1 MAQLNNDR
9 GDIPMNANTVDA
21 LVGILF
27 FSYFVLV
34 GTIGMK
40 TKDNTKQMWAALALF
55 FGALLFGLWLE
66 YRH

>member
-1 MAQLNNDR
+1 
-9 GDIPMNANTVDA
+9 MNANTVDA